1 MYQKKHMKW
10 TKQQIEDHKKAA
22 KLLGKI
28 KDETFQHI
36 KSHKNV
42 SEFEVQEFV
51 RSRFKKYNLKTDTWR
66 PIISFRQNTAHVH
79 YYASEKKAKKLKPE
93 SLVLIDI
100 WVRLNKKGAP
110 FADITWMGY
119 FGKKVPAE
127 IKNNFYIVIGARDR
141 ALEFIKKSLK
151 QKIVPTGREIDNIV
165 GNYLAKFGVRE
176 HFLHGTGHPLG
187 FISDHGRGVY
197 INQKGKGRLEKNVGY
212 TIEPGIYLKNK
223 FGLRSEIDFY
233 IDEKYKLI
241 ITTKMQ
247 KEIVIL

>member
-1 MYQKKHMKW
+1 MKW
-10 TKQQIEDHKKAA
+10 AKQQIEDHKKAA

-51 RSRFKKYNLKTDTWR
+51 RGRFKNYNLKTDTWH

-79 YYASEKKAKKLKPE
+79 YYASERKAKKLKPE
-93 SLVLIDI
+93 SLILVDI
-100 WVRLNKKGAP
+100 WARLNKKGAP

-119 FGKKVPAE
+119 CGKKVPAE
-127 IKNNFYIVIGARDR
+127 IKSKLHIVLKARDE

-151 QKIVPTGREIDNIV
+151 KKIIPTGAEIDDAV

-176 HFLHGTGHPLG
+176 YFLHGTGHPLG

-197 INQKGKGRLEKNVGY
+197 INQHGKSKIENNVGY
-212 TIEPGIYLKNK
+212 TIEPGIYFKNK
-223 FGLRSEIDFY
+223 FGIRSEIDFY
-233 IDEKYKLI
+233 IDDKYKLV

-247 KEIVIL
+247 NKIVIL